1 MSDLSQA
8 VWSSDLNHVIEVA
21 GEVTVRLGDEATYP
35 AEIVGSDPATDLALL
50 KIDADEQLPF
60 LELGN
65 SDQAEVGDWV
75 LAVGNPFGLGG
86 SVTAGIISARG
97 RNIQA
102 GPYDDFLQVDASI
115 NRGNSGGPLF
125 DLDGK
130 VIGVNTAIYSPN
142 EIGRAND

>member
-21 GEVTVRLGDEATYP
+21 SEVTVRLGDETTYP

-50 KIDADEQLPF
+50 KIDADEPLPF

-86 SVTAGIISARG
+86 SVTAGIIPARG
-97 RNIQA
+97 RTIQA
-102 GPYDDFLQVDASI
+102 GPSADFPQAEASI
-115 NRGNSGGPLF
+115 NP
-125 DLDGK
+125 GK
-130 VIGVNTAIYSPN
+130 
-142 EIGRAND
+142 

>member
-50 KIDADEQLPF
+50 KIDADEPLPF

-102 GPYDDFLQVDASI
+102 GPYDDFRSEERRV
-115 NRGNSGGPLF
+115 
-125 DLDGK
+125 GK
-130 VIGVNTAIYSPN
+130 ECVSPC
-142 EIGRAND
+142 RSRWSP